1 MRILGGG
8 KAVLTAVAALLSMP
22 VYPGDA
28 VQSMPQNWFR
38 SKIHKVGSRLRWL
51 KSPKPVPAADI
62 AEINSLSAFANRLNL
77 VGLKGPR
84 TEVELYEIFGKLR
97 ECFRGFAPPP
107 GLAMDFSPID
117 TMSPDE
123 AIGQLFTFIPPSR
136 FIHDPTQPGP
146 EGLAPASYAE
156 LAADDAAGGDVPLG
170 QAPEDAVMVQPL
182 RLVKYSNDPKHI
194 LANIIRNV
202 YLHFRGPTCQQ
213 AAKRLDGARRLF
225 LRNNSKAAA
234 LEPLLL
240 YSLIQGNIASASKFP
255 APASADLPGEGRDA
269 LLQHMAMFKSPANV
283 SSSTGIYD
291 SLLLAT
297 YFDLAKAGESKQ
309 LRRFEKLLQKPV
321 DESLVGNKLFGNSLA
336 SPTTH
341 ATITAVGNVV
351 GTDEELLQKVVE
363 KIGQMAIDSSDAAS
377 VLLPAYPKTA
387 AFVRGVSFFVFEG
400 VFKQNGPYVMPGLP
414 CGDNLSGNML
424 ETVTKKKLGTNY
436 YVYKYTRPL
445 TSTQIPS
452 DVWEPHPESEV
463 AQYLTQSNLKQ
474 GDYMYSHMPRVCA
487 RTALFQKCAR
497 RPPARVET
505 AEEQLCD
512 FIYSH
517 QAFFFQ
523 VEGKGVYALRK
534 NMQKNLPRGGLI
546 KRAGAA
552 LGRGL
557 RSIRRFF
564 FSKTS
569 LALVVGAGLTTLCVS
584 SGLLGV
590 FGGAGCALGAAA
602 FTSAFMAV
610 APFKAKPDIPLSVAT
625 YLSTDFERNLEITS
639 KMIGAANAQSQ
650 GGLFGAPDQ

>member
-8 KAVLTAVAALLSMP
+8 KALLTAVTALLSMP

-28 VQSMPQNWFR
+28 VQSGEPF
-38 SKIHKVGSRLRWL
+38 KVDEVTEGTFLGIEESRTPCRGSCYCAW
-51 KSPKPVPAADI
+51 SPK
-62 AEINSLSAFANRLNL
+62 
-77 VGLKGPR
+77 
-84 TEVELYEIFGKLR
+84 YHQQQQH
-97 ECFRGFAPPP
+97 RGFAPPP
-107 GLAMDFSPID
+107 GLALDFGPID
-117 TMSPDE
+117 NLTANQAMTK
-123 AIGQLFTFIPPSR
+123 LFKFIPPSR

-146 EGLAPASYAE
+146 EGLTPASYAE
-156 LAADDAAGGDVPLG
+156 LGADEAGGNDEPLG
-170 QAPEDAVMVQPL
+170 QAPEDAVMVKPL

-202 YLHFRGPTCQQ
+202 YLHFRGPACQQ

-234 LEPLLL
+234 LEPLLI
-240 YSLIQGNIASASKFP
+240 YSLMQGNIESSGIYTGPVSFDF
-255 APASADLPGEGRDA
+255 SGEGRDA
-269 LLQHMAMFKSPANV
+269 RLQHMATFKSPANA
-283 SSSTGIYD
+283 STSAGIYD
-291 SLLLAT
+291 PLLLVT
-297 YFDLAKAGESKQ
+297 YFDLAKAGDSKQ

-336 SPTTH
+336 SPKTH
-341 ATITAVGNVV
+341 AAITAVGNIV

-424 ETVTKKKLGTNY
+424 ETVTGKKLGTNY
-436 YVYKYTRPL
+436 YVYKYTRPIA
-445 TSTQIPS
+445 TTQIPN
-452 DVWEPHPESEV
+452 DVFEPHPESEV

-474 GDYMYSHMPRVCA
+474 GDYMYSHLPRVCA
-487 RTALFQKCAR
+487 RTALYQKCAKK
-497 RPPARVET
+497 PPAKMET
-505 AEEQLCD
+505 AEEKLCD

-517 QAFFFQ
+517 HAFFFQ

-625 YLSTDFERNLEITS
+625 FLSTDFERSLEITS
-639 KMIGAANAQSQ
+639 KMIGVPNPQSP